1 MNMFR
6 MLLVGTS
13 LLAASTAVLAQDQP
27 GKLDEILA
35 RGELIVGTGSTN
47 APWHFIDESG
57 ELAGFDI
64 AISRIIAKGLFDDET
79 KVRFVDQSS
88 DSRIPNL
95 VTNKVDIVCQFL
107 TVTAQRALQVEF
119 TIPYY
124 REGGSMLLRVD
135 GKYQNYEELLAAGST
150 ASISI
155 LQNPFAE
162 DFAREALPEA
172 NVDQYESA
180 DLLIQALNTGR
191 VDAAFVD
198 ASSMQWLVR
207 QQPDQYKDAGYY
219 WNPQSYSCAVKKGD
233 QVFLN
238 WVNTALHEA
247 MTGVEFGA
255 YSSAFKEYFG
265 TELTPPVIGMPVEY
279 R

>member
-1 MNMFR
+1 MYR
-6 MLLVGTS
+6 S
-13 LLAASTAVLAQDQP
+13 LLITAALLSSTAAFAQEGQSR
-27 GKLDEILA
+27 LDEILA
-35 RGELIVGTGSTN
+35 RGEIIVGTGSTN
-47 APWHFIDESG
+47 APWHYINEAG
-57 ELAGFDI
+57 ELVGFDVDMG
-64 AISRIIAKGLFDDET
+64 RILAKGLFDDET

-95 VTNKVDIVCQFL
+95 VTDKVDVVCQFL

-124 REGGSMLLRVD
+124 REGGSMLLTANS
-135 GKYQNYEELLAAGST
+135 KYQSYEELRAAGNAVT
-150 ASISI
+150 VSI

-162 DFAREALPEA
+162 DFARKALPEA
-172 NVDQYESA
+172 NVDQYESQ
-180 DLLIQALNTGR
+180 DLVIQAVNSGR

-198 ASSMQWLVR
+198 ASNMQYLIR
-207 QQPDQYKDAGYY
+207 QQPDRYRDGGYY

-233 QVFLN
+233 PTFLN

-247 MTGVEFGA
+247 MTGVEFDA
-255 YSSAFKEYFG
+255 YAASFKEHFG
-265 TELTPPVIGMPVEY
+265 VELTPPVIGMPVEY